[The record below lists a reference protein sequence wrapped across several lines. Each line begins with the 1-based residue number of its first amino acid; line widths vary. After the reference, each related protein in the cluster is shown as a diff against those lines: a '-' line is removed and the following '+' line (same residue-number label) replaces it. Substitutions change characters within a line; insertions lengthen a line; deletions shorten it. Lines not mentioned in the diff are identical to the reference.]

1 MAEGLPASRLRI
13 VDGTSIS
20 RAGDDGTTWR
30 IHASFD
36 PATACFTDLQLTG
49 AEGSEGFS
57 RFSFARGDLAIGDR
71 FYAKPPGL
79 QHVLKSGADFLVRV
93 GWNSMRM
100 VTADGMR
107 LDLASIYARMAPGE
121 TSEVP
126 VFVTG
131 RNKGQGRKPRR
142 LFPARLIIFRQ
153 HEEASARAVRA
164 AKRQHSKKR
173 SGMSLQAMTL
183 ASARFLMVLTSLP
196 AGEAT
201 ASAVLAAYRL
211 RWQVELAFKR
221 LKSGLGI
228 DRLLAR
234 DPTMA
239 RSWLLSHLILALL
252 IEDGA
257 SEVLDSPPCA

>member
-1 MAEGLPASRLRI
+1 M
-13 VDGTSIS
+13 
-20 RAGDDGTTWR
+20 
-30 IHASFD
+30 
-36 PATACFTDLQLTG
+36 
-49 AEGSEGFS
+49 
-57 RFSFARGDLAIGDR
+57 FSFEPGDLAMGDR

-79 QHVLKSGADFLVRV
+79 QHVLRSGADFLVRV

-100 VTADGMR
+100 VTADGAR
-107 LDLASIYARMAPGE
+107 LNLASIYARMAPGE

-131 RNKGQGRKPRR
+131 RNKGQGRNPRR

-153 HEEASARAVRA
+153 HAAASERAVRA
-164 AKRQHSKKR
+164 AKRQHSRKR
-173 SGMSLQAMTL
+173 SGMALQPMTL

-196 AGEAT
+196 ADTIT
-201 ASAVLAAYRL
+201 APDVLAAYRL

-234 DPTMA
+234 DPAMA

-257 SEVLDSPPCA
+257 SEVLDSPPLCVMLVMPIPFPCGACKQSSGLRCSAPS